1 MMRYTSTITIGGL
14 KLAESRIVADLLL
27 RGVSPDAWQEAIEQ
41 KNILQARN
49 IVSAKITAR
58 LVRERLKTMDADVWK
73 MVRDGKGSVPIQA
86 VFACALKHSKLLTDF
101 VLLVVADQYRL
112 FSPTLPRNQWA
123 KFLEG
128 CRERDPVM
136 PLWTEATCRRLRSS
150 IFQCL
155 AQAGY
160 IDTTKDCRLHKVH
173 IAPQVLA
180 YLRSHNE
187 AEVLKAMQVGP

>member
-1 MMRYTSTITIGGL
+1 MIYRSTITIGGL
-14 KLAESRIVADLLL
+14 KLHESRIIADLLL
-27 RGVSPDAWQEAIEQ
+27 RGVSPEAWREAIEE
-41 KNILQARN
+41 KNILQARSK
-49 IVSAKITAR
+49 VSAKNTAG

-128 CRERDPVM
+128 CRERDADM
-136 PLWTEATCRRLRSS
+136 PLWTESTCRRLRSS

-155 AQAGY
+155 AQVGF
-160 IDTTKDCRLHKVH
+160 IDGTKDCRLQKVH

-180 YLRSHNE
+180 YLRSHHE
-187 AEVLKAMQVGP
+187 AEVVQAMQVGP